1 MSESIL
7 VVDGHNAMHAWEE
20 CAELL
25 RQSSGTSAARARLIS
40 ELSLIHDASPWKVV
54 VVFDRSKHG
63 EAVQPAEK
71 AANDGGVRVLFAD
84 GKRSADGVIE
94 SIVARYAA
102 DCRMMVASNDRM
114 VLHAALGGGAEALS
128 IAGLLEM
135 IEHQRRNFSEGN
147 RGHFRDCDGRS

>member
-1 MSESIL
+1 MSDSIL

-25 RQSSGTSAARARLIS
+25 RKSSGTFAARARLIS
-40 ELSLIHDASPWKVV
+40 ELSLLHDASTWKVV

-71 AANDGGVRVLFAD
+71 PANDGGVRVLFAD

-94 SIVARYAA
+94 NIVAKYAA
-102 DCRMMVASNDRM
+102 DCRMMVASNDLM
-114 VLHAALGGGAEALS
+114 VLHAALGGGAEAIS
-128 IAGLLEM
+128 ITGMLEM
-135 IEHQRRNFSEGN
+135 IEHERRKFSDRN
-147 RGHFRDCDGRS
+147 RGYFRNGDGRS